1 MKPENL
7 DAVVILGLFALLSA
21 ILGVLAFIAIPD
33 KNVQLFTA
41 LASGVVGAGVATI
54 INNRW
59 GTSRSSE
66 RKDDT
71 IAKLSRP
78 ADADPKG

>member
-1 MKPENL
+1 MKPETL
-7 DAVVILGLFALLSA
+7 DSVVILGLFAMLFA
-21 ILGVLAFIAIPD
+21 VLGALAFVPIPD

-66 RKDDT
+66 RKTEIMADQAKA
-71 IAKLSRP
+71 IADKT
-78 ADADPKG
+78 KG